1 MRNHLNLPWNKINL
15 SVSVDYPPSYF
26 SDKKAI
32 FPVVIIC
39 HGFIGSK
46 VGVNRLFV
54 KTCDALTEVG
64 YVVIRFDYA
73 GCGES
78 EGDYGSNT
86 FDCFIEQTRAVLRF
100 AKTLRRVD
108 PHSITLIGHSL
119 GGAVA
124 TLSSLKEPD
133 VKRLILWSAVG
144 NPSKDIR
151 EIIQKSGK
159 NLHEY
164 EGYFLSDAFITSLG
178 NYQPIEL
185 CPFFSGDVLIIHGED
200 DEDIHVQYA
209 TEYANAF
216 TTRTNGICQLHTI
229 QHANHT
235 YSSTTTFH
243 QLITITQN
251 WLIGVEGGLSGW
263 RGQAR

>member
-1 MRNHLNLPWNKINL
+1 MRNHLNLTWNEINL

-108 PHSITLIGHSL
+108 PHSITFVGHSL

-124 TLSSLKEPD
+124 TLASLKEPD

-144 NPSKDIR
+144 NPSKDIC
-151 EIIQKSGK
+151 EIIQKSGN

-164 EGYFLSDAFITSLG
+164 EGYFLSDAFIASLA

-216 TTRTNGICQLHTI
+216 TTRTNGSCQLHTI
-229 QHANHT
+229 QHATHT

-243 QLITITQN
+243 QLMSITQD
-251 WLIGVEGGLSGW
+251 WLIGVEGGL

>member
-1 MRNHLNLPWNKINL
+1 MRNHLNLPWNEINL
-15 SVSVDYPPSYF
+15 SVSVDYPPSF
-26 SDKKAI
+26 FLNKEAV
-32 FPVVIIC
+32 FHVVIIC

-54 KTCDALTEVG
+54 KACDALTEVG

-86 FDCFIEQTRAVLRF
+86 FDCFIEQTRAVMRF

-124 TLSSLKEPD
+124 TLASLVEPD
-133 VKRLILWSAVG
+133 VKKLILWSAVG
-144 NPSKDIR
+144 NPYKDIC
-151 EIIQKSGK
+151 EIIQKAGN

-164 EGYFLSDAFITSLG
+164 EGYVLSDAFIRSLK

-185 CPFFSGDVLIIHGED
+185 SPSFTGDVLIIHGEA
-200 DEDIHVQYA
+200 DEDIDVRYA
-209 TEYANAF
+209 AEYAGAF
-216 TTRTNGICQLHTI
+216 TRRTSGNCQFHTI
-229 QHANHT
+229 QHACHT
-235 YSSTTTFH
+235 YSSTATFH
-243 QLITITQN
+243 QLMSITQD
-251 WLIGVEGGLSGW
+251 WLIDGGLRGIGL
-263 RGQAR
+263 RGQVR